1 MWKHSKSFLPNWI
14 AYRTKSNKTVFHYDV
29 GFLIIFPLRALMY
42 FRTFKSQHISFSLRK
57 DLFSH
62 KVHSFTSAVLILQYM
77 SLLPSVRTKLQWA
90 LNNKSNL
97 PPSCIVKFI
106 PQIFSLSDSLPVNS
120 FVDSARIDQG
130 FPDHFDKFSLD
141 RYPMEVVMANGLTV
155 RHLICSTYQWRI
167 QDFPQGGRQ
176 LPKVLLFF
184 NFLPKTAWK
193 WKNLDPRGGGRAPP
207 LGSANAYLTTE
218 SRRNPSNWAEYFFV
232 SYTSPSFY

>member
-29 GFLIIFPLRALMY
+29 GFLIIFPLCALMY

-62 KVHSFTSAVLILQYM
+62 KVHSFTCAVLILQYM
-77 SLLPSVRTKLQWA
+77 SLLPPVRTELQWA

-106 PQIFSLSDSLPVNS
+106 PQILSHSDSLPVNS

-130 FPDHFDKFSLD
+130 FPHHFDKFSLD
-141 RYPMEVVMANGLTV
+141 RYLMEVVMANGMTV
-155 RHLICSTYQWRI
+155 RHLPCST
-167 QDFPQGGRQ
+167 
-176 LPKVLLFF
+176 
-184 NFLPKTAWK
+184 
-193 WKNLDPRGGGRAPP
+193 
-207 LGSANAYLTTE
+207 YLTTE